1 MKKVKKIGI
10 FGGLFDPPHI
20 GHLII
25 AQSVLEEFHL
35 DSVLFIPAGNP
46 PHKSK
51 YSPYT
56 VRYRMTKLAL
66 KANRKF
72 KISNIEHTIAGKTY
86 TVEVLSQLKE
96 KLKGKLYL
104 IIGSDQWLEIKTW
117 KAPEELLRQCTL
129 IVVPRP
135 HYDIKRTDY
144 RSQKILISHAPVLD
158 ISSTQIRKRI
168 KNNCD
173 VRYLVPPPVYRYI
186 TRKKMYKE

>member
-35 DSVLFIPAGNP
+35 DRVLFIPAGNP

-51 YSPYT
+51 YSPYI

-66 KANRKF
+66 KANRQF
-72 KISNIEHTIAGKTY
+72 KISNIEHTIVGKTY
-86 TVEVLSQLKE
+86 TVEVLSQLKK
-96 KLKGKLYL
+96 KLKGILYL

-117 KAPEELLRQCTL
+117 KAPEELLRQCKL
-129 IVVPRP
+129 VVVPRP

-158 ISSTQIRKRI
+158 ISSTQIRKRV

-173 VRYLVPPPVYRYI
+173 VRYLVPPLVYRYI
-186 TRKKMYKE
+186 TRKKMYRE